1 MKNHP
6 TKTLIGL
13 LALLYVSHNDWW
25 FWNDSQLVLGLP
37 VGLFYHLLFCIVS
50 ASVLFLL
57 VYTGRSSKS
66 DSDTT
71 RQ

>member
-13 LALLYVSHNDWW
+13 LALLYVLHNDWW
-25 FWNDSQLVLGLP
+25 FWDDSQLVLGLP
-37 VGLFYHLLFCIVS
+37 VGLFYHLLFCLVS

-57 VYTGRSSKS
+57 VYAGPASKS

-71 RQ
+71 RR

>member
-6 TKTLIGL
+6 TKTLCGL
-13 LALLYVSHNDWW
+13 LALLYVLHNDWW
-25 FWNDSQLVLGLP
+25 FWDDSQLVLGLP
-37 VGLFYHLLFCIVS
+37 VGLFYHLLFCLVS

-57 VYTGRSSKS
+57 VYTERPSKS

-71 RQ
+71 

>member
-6 TKTLIGL
+6 AKTLIGL

>member
-6 TKTLIGL
+6 TKTLFGL
-13 LALLYVSHNDWW
+13 LALLYVLHNDWW
-25 FWNDSQLVLGLP
+25 FWDDSQLVLGLP
-37 VGLFYHLLFCIVS
+37 VGLFYHLLFCLVS

-57 VYTGRSSKS
+57 VYTERPSKS

-71 RQ
+71 RR